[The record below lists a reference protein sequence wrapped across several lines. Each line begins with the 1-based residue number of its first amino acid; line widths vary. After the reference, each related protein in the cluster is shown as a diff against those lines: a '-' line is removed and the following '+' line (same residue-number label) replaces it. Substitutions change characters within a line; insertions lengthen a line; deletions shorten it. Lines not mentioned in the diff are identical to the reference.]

1 MKQFA
6 ISFIGLLLSWS
17 FVHGQKTLL
26 SDTPKELGFFV
37 SPSIQGTSID
47 GAGAVMGTL
56 RAGVTLQSKW
66 SVGGFYQGS
75 FGEIYPTS
83 ESSRINYL
91 DFRSGGGFIEF
102 TPKSSNIIH
111 LTFPLLVGMGE
122 VQFDNDFGQ
131 AGLGE
136 ANFVH
141 IEPQVQVQVN
151 VHKFVKGFAGVGY
164 RWVSPLTYRS
174 LTEREVSG
182 ITGQI
187 GLKVGLFK

>member
-1 MKQFA
+1 MKRFA
-6 ISFIGLLLSWS
+6 ISFFSMLLSWS

-37 SPSIQGTSID
+37 APSIQGTSID
-47 GAGAVMGTL
+47 GAGAVIGTL

-75 FGEIYPTS
+75 FGDIYPTS
-83 ESSRINYL
+83 ETSRTNYL
-91 DFRSGGGFIEF
+91 DFRSAGGFVEL
-102 TPKSSNIIH
+102 TTKPTRLVH
-111 LTFPLLVGMGE
+111 LTFPLLIGMGE
-122 VQFDNDFGQ
+122 LEFDNDFGQ

-174 LTEREVSG
+174 LTAQEVSG
-182 ITGQI
+182 LTGQI